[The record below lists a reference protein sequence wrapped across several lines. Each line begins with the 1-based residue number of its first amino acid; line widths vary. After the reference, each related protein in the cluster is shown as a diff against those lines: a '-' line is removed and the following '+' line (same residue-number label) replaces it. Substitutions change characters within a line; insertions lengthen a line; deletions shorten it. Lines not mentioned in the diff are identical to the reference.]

1 MSKGKEE
8 GKEKE
13 KVKEAIIARPLTISV
28 SKSLGQIYGNFLLE
42 AEKLFTLGI
51 GSEPPAL
58 DKILERITTDPAGA
72 YKKLIVDK
80 GLDDGIFIKLIVTE
94 EIPSPINNFTF
105 GNKKYLTDLVKK
117 GNFNLQDPMLLAY
130 AVRLSNEEFALSV
143 TKELVSK
150 GAVIA
155 DNILFHSYNNPNVTK
170 FLLIEK
176 PSIITCQDKLM
187 GTDAVIKKVQGK
199 LFTSASETD
208 KVKFKTTLELLKAA
222 KIGGDDLNIKLD
234 IICPTHFSQDVSST
248 TSTTTTSV
256 STTSSFEKA
265 FDSSS
270 FSSTSE
276 SYTTK
281 TAIPTTSS
289 SNSDS
294 LITLSSTT
302 ISLVSKEGTSE
313 VSLAGD
319 DGGTTGES
327 ATVDAA

>member
-1 MSKGKEE
+1 MSKTKEE

-13 KVKEAIIARPLTISV
+13 KVKEAIIAHPLTSSV

-42 AEKLFTLGI
+42 AEKLFSLGI
-51 GSEPPAL
+51 GSELPAL

-94 EIPSPINNFTF
+94 EIPSSINNFTF
-105 GNKKYLTDLVKK
+105 GNKEYLTDLVKK

-130 AVRLSNEEFALSV
+130 AVPLSNEELALSV

-176 PSIITCQDKLM
+176 PSIITCQDKVT
-187 GTDAVIKKVQGK
+187 GTDAVIEKVQK
-199 LFTSASETD
+199 KSYYSASERD
-208 KVKFKTTLELLKAA
+208 KTNLDTTLKLLEAA
-222 KIGGDDLNIKLD
+222 KTGGDDLNIKLD
-234 IICPTHFSQDVSST
+234 TICPTHFSQDVSST
-248 TSTTTTSV
+248 TSTTTTSF

-270 FSSTSE
+270 SSTTPSLSSSTS
-276 SYTTK
+276 SSGDDTV
-281 TAIPTTSS
+281 TTSS
-289 SNSDS
+289 SSFS
-294 LITLSSTT
+294 HQ
-302 ISLVSKEGTSE
+302 SLVTEGIPESAY
-313 VSLAGD
+313 SAIPL
-319 DGGTTGES
+319 TGES